1 MNSSSNRNLTPKE
14 SRTTAGA
21 GTVSRRS
28 IVNRRSFV
36 ARVLAVGAA
45 AKAVAWSPRLALPEA
60 QAASDP
66 ASASASAS
74 ARRLQAY
81 RIRQQAALFEFN
93 QPVPAHPNNGDEA
106 LYPNKIGNFTKGL
119 PHDAL
124 GEVDLNAYN
133 ALLTALSTGRQEDF
147 EAIPLGL
154 GAKLTNPQ
162 SGLAFDLEG
171 PDSHALFQPP
181 APALAS
187 AEAAGELAELYW
199 MALARDV
206 HFSDYETSPVIA
218 AASADLSSLSDF
230 RAPKAAGQVTPG
242 SIFRGN
248 TPGDL
253 VGPYLSQFLWLDI
266 PQGSMLIPQKLYT
279 RAAGVAYLTNYNEW
293 LAIQNGFIP
302 PSYQMDPTP
311 RYIRNLRDLGE
322 WVHVDALYQAYHQ
335 ACLILLGMFAVP
347 GERDWYHGGGAP
359 FDAGNPYSSLKNTSC
374 FGTFCG
380 PHVLSL
386 VTEVATRALKAV
398 WYQKWF
404 VHRRLRPEAM
414 GGLVH
419 QTLAGLAQR
428 PIHSDLLNSAAP
440 SAVYSN
446 YGSYLLPIAMPE
458 GSPTH
463 PSYGAGHATVAGAC
477 VTILKAWFDESTVIP
492 HPVVSNADGTALLP
506 YNGPPLTVGNELN
519 KLAANVA
526 QGRNALGIHYRS
538 DYWESLK
545 LGEQIAIGI
554 LKDQKNTY
562 NESGSWSLTAFDG
575 TAITV

>member
-1 MNSSSNRNLTPKE
+1 MNSSSNKRPTPKE
-14 SRTTAGA
+14 SPTTTGAGA
-21 GTVSRRS
+21 L
-28 IVNRRSFV
+28 NRRSFV
-36 ARVLAVGAA
+36 ARVLAAGAA
-45 AKAVAWSPRLALPEA
+45 ANGVGVASRLARPEA
-60 QAASDP
+60 KAASNV
-66 ASASASAS
+66 ASASANTSE
-74 ARRLQAY
+74 RRLQAY

-93 QPVPAHPNNGDEA
+93 QPVPVHPNNGDEA
-106 LYPNKIGNFTKGL
+106 LYPNRMGSYTKAL

-124 GEVDLNAYN
+124 GEVDLNAYS
-133 ALLTALSTGRQEDF
+133 ALLTALSTGLREDF

-162 SGLAFDLEG
+162 AGLAFDLEG

-187 AEAAGELAELYW
+187 AEAAAELAELYW

-206 HFSDYETSPVIA
+206 HFSDYDSSPVLA
-218 AASADLSSLSDF
+218 AAAEDLSRLSDL
-230 RAPKAAGQVTPG
+230 RAPKVAGQVTPG
-242 SIFRGN
+242 TVFRGN
-248 TPGDL
+248 TPGEL

-266 PQGSMLIPQKLYT
+266 PQGSMLLPQKLYT
-279 RAAGVAYLTNYNEW
+279 RFPGVAYLTDYNEW
-293 LAIQNGFIP
+293 LAMQNGFM
-302 PSYQMDPTP
+302 PSPYQMDPTP
-311 RYIRNLRDLGE
+311 RHIRNLRDLGE
-322 WVHVDALYQAYHQ
+322 WAHVDALYQAYHQ
-335 ACLILLGMFAVP
+335 ACLILLGLFAQP
-347 GERDWYHGGGAP
+347 GQRDWYHGGGAP
-359 FDAGNPYSSLKNTSC
+359 FDAGNPYSSLHNTAC
-374 FGTFCG
+374 FGTFCA
-380 PHVLSL
+380 PHLLSM

-419 QTLAGLAQR
+419 QTLAGMVER
-428 PIHSDLLNSAAP
+428 PIHSDLLNSIAP

-492 HPVVSNADGTALLP
+492 HPVVPNADGTALLP
-506 YNGPPLTVGNELN
+506 YSGPPLTVGHELD
-519 KLAANVA
+519 KLAGNVA

-538 DYWESLK
+538 DYWESVK
-545 LGEQIAIGI
+545 LGEAVAIGI
-554 LKDQKNTY
+554 LQDQKNTY
-562 NESGSWSLTAFDG
+562 NEGGAWTVTKFDG
-575 TAITV
+575 TTITV